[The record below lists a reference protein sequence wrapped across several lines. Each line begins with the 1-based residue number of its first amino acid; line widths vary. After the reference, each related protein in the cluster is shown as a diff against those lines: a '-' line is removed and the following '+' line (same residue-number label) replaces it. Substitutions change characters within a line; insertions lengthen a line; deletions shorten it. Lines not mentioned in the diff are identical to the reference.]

1 MKTIAILFALLFVAI
16 VAEAQTVIYQAPAPI
31 TPAPSVTYYNTIN
44 PSTGQSTTGHVY
56 TQPTS
61 PTTGFQHDINSGQQS
76 TYNTNGNSTVILPLN
91 TRK

>member
-1 MKTIAILFALLFVAI
+1 MKLIAIMFALLFVAI
-16 VAEAQTVIYQAPAPI
+16 VADAQTVIYQYPASVAS
-31 TPAPSVTYYNTIN
+31 APSVTYYNTVN
-44 PSTGQSTTGHVY
+44 PSTGQFTTGHVY

-91 TRK
+91 KRK